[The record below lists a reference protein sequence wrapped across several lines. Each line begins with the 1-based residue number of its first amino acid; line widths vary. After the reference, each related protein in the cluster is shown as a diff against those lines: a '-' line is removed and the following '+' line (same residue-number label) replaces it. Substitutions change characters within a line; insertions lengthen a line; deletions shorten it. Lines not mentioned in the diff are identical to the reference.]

1 MSTISAIDAVS
12 MFNQSMGLTNSTK
25 LTDDKAAPL
34 GHQIELKRSSTR
46 QMLLDGTTPALEG
59 EAPRNFEIAML
70 EALNGVNAM
79 QMESTAA
86 IETMMTDPDAIDP
99 HDVTIA
105 MAKANMSLNITR
117 TILDRIV
124 RGWKDVINTR

>member
-1 MSTISAIDAVS
+1 MSTISALDAVS
-12 MFNQSMGLTNSTK
+12 LFNQSFGLSNSTK
-25 LTDDKAAPL
+25 LIDDQATPL

-46 QMLLDGTTPALEG
+46 QMLLDGSTPPLEG
-59 EAPRNFEIAML
+59 EGQRSFEMAML